1 MRDVSH
7 RNTLHQHNEIPAMNA
22 QPAAAPAPHPFTLR
36 LALGLVGVLIAAL
49 TSGLNDRVTDIAL
62 ADIRAAIG
70 ISYDQGSWIISAYQA
85 AEVAAMMI
93 APWFAVTFS
102 LRRFALTVS
111 AGFMLSGLLLPL
123 LPNATLFITL
133 RVIQGLFG
141 GALPPLLM
149 TVALRF
155 LPPPIKL
162 YGLGAYALTA
172 TFGPN
177 LAATLAAFWTD
188 DVSWMFVFWQIVP
201 SMLVAMLLIGW
212 GLPQDPLRF
221 ERFRQM
227 DLFGMLTGCSGI
239 ALLVLA
245 LTQGERL
252 DWLSSPLIIA
262 LLFSAAALL
271 IVFFINEWFHPLP
284 LFKLQMLLRRNLAHG
299 LLALAGVLI
308 LSLSGSAL
316 PSAYFGQIEG
326 FRTLQFAPLALTV
339 GLPQLLIAPLI
350 AALLNIR
357 WIDCRWMLTAGVA
370 LLVISCLMGMQV
382 TTDWG
387 RQNFWLIQILQAF
400 GQPMVILPVLM
411 SATSVVAP
419 PEGPFASA
427 MFNTVRGFSSVAAST
442 LVEWFISHR
451 EQFHSNILV
460 GNAASHSW
468 LMTAPTSAL
477 ASSSFPLLPD
487 GSASSSENL
496 SGFASL
502 LKHQAMVLSLSDS
515 YLMLIGFAALM
526 LLLTAWLPKRVWPPQ
541 TLIQPV
547 TNTSR

>member
-1 MRDVSH
+1 
-7 RNTLHQHNEIPAMNA
+7 MNA
-22 QPAAAPAPHPFTLR
+22 QPVAAPAPHPFTLR

-70 ISYDQGSWIISAYQA
+70 ISYDQGSCIISAYQA

-102 LRRFALTVS
+102 LRRFALAVS
-111 AGFMLSGLLLPL
+111 AGFMLCGLLLPL
-123 LPNATLFITL
+123 MPNATLFIAL

-188 DVSWMFVFWQIVP
+188 EVSWMFVFWQVIP
-201 SMLVAMLLIGW
+201 SMLIAMLLIGW

-221 ERFRQM
+221 ERFKQI
-227 DLFGMLTGCSGI
+227 DLFGMLTGCSGM
-239 ALLVLA
+239 ALLILA

-252 DWLSSPLIIA
+252 DWLSSPL
-262 LLFSAAALL
+262 FAALL
-271 IVFFINEWFHPLP
+271 LSALALLTVFFINEWFHPLP
-284 LFKLQMLLRRNLAHG
+284 LFKLQMLRRHNLAHG

-316 PSAYFGQIEG
+316 PSAYLGQVEG

-339 GLPQLLIAPLI
+339 GLPQLLIAPLV

-357 WIDCRWMLTAGVA
+357 WIDCRWMLTAGVT
-370 LLVISCLMGMQV
+370 LLVISCLMGMHI
-382 TTDWG
+382 TSDWA
-387 RQNFWLIQILQAF
+387 RQNFWVMQILQAF

-427 MFNTVRGFSSVAAST
+427 MFNTVRGFSSIAAST

-451 EQFHSNILV
+451 EQFHSSVLV
-460 GNAASHSW
+460 GNAASRPW
-468 LMTAPTSAL
+468 LMTAPNSAQS
-477 ASSSFPLLPD
+477 SSSFPLLPD
-487 GSASSSENL
+487 GSASSAENL
-496 SGFASL
+496 SGFATL
-502 LKHQAMVLSLSDS
+502 LKHQAMVLSLSDC
-515 YLMLIGFAALM
+515 YQMLIGFAALL

-547 TNTSR
+547 TTTSR

>member
-1 MRDVSH
+1 
-7 RNTLHQHNEIPAMNA
+7 MNA
-22 QPAAAPAPHPFTLR
+22 QPAAAPVPHPFTLR

-70 ISYDQGSWIISAYQA
+70 ISYDQGSWIVSAYQA

-102 LRRFALTVS
+102 LRRFALAVS
-111 AGFMLSGLLLPL
+111 AGFMLCGLLLPL
-123 LPNATLFITL
+123 VTSAPLFIAL
-133 RVIQGLFG
+133 RVVQGLFG

-177 LAATLAAFWTD
+177 MAASLAAFWTD
-188 DVSWMFVFWQIVP
+188 EVSWMFVFWQVVP
-201 SMLVAMLLIGW
+201 AMLVAMLLIGL
-212 GLPQDPLRF
+212 GLPQDPLRP
-221 ERFRQM
+221 ERFKQI

-239 ALLVLA
+239 ALLILA

-252 DWLSSPLIIA
+252 DWLASPLFSA
-262 LLFSAAALL
+262 LLFSALALL
-271 IVFFINEWFHPLP
+271 TVFFINEWFHPLP
-284 LFKLQMLLRRNLAHG
+284 LFKLQMLRRHNLAHG
-299 LLALAGVLI
+299 LLVLAGVLI

-316 PSAYFGQIEG
+316 PSAYFSQVEG
-326 FRTLQFAPLALTV
+326 FRTVQFAPLALTI

-350 AALLNIR
+350 AALLNLR
-357 WIDCRWMLTAGVA
+357 RVDCRWVLAAGVT
-370 LLVISCLMGMQV
+370 LLVIACLLGMRI
-382 TTDWG
+382 TTDWA

-427 MFNTVRGFSSVAAST
+427 MFNTVRGFSSIAAGT

-451 EQFHSNILV
+451 EKFHSSVLV
-460 GNAASHSW
+460 DQAASRSW
-468 LMTAPTSAL
+468 LMRAADSAG
-477 ASSSFPLLPD
+477 ASSRLPLLPD
-487 GSASSSENL
+487 GSVSSAENL
-496 SGFASL
+496 SGFATL
-502 LKHQAMVLSLSDS
+502 VRHQAMVLSLSDAW
-515 YLMLIGFAALM
+515 LMLTAFAALL
-526 LLLTAWLPKRVWPPQ
+526 LLLTLCLAKRVWPPQ
-541 TLIQPV
+541 TLIHPV
-547 TNTSR
+547 KTTSE